1 MKTVISISNHLGS
14 DLRTRLFFRR
24 DIERLLYRYNEDS
37 TLDFSGVI
45 FISRSVGDEICN
57 LMIDYPLLSITGM
70 EGDVKMMYDLVV
82 RGRKEPREYPHL
94 NAKVYHLKTLKDMQE
109 FFEAI

>member
-1 MKTVISISNHLGS
+1 MKTVISISSCLGN
-14 DLRTRLFFRR
+14 DLRTRSFFRR
-24 DIERLLYRYNEDS
+24 DIERVLDSYNDDS
-37 TLDFSGVI
+37 TLDFSGVV

-57 LMIDYPLLSITGM
+57 LIVDHPLLSITGM
-70 EGDVKMMYDLVV
+70 EGDVKMMFDLVV
-82 RGRKEPREYPHL
+82 RGRKEPREYPHM